1 MIVDTGA
8 TANIVS
14 GKFAAR
20 LKKATQPTKS
30 TLRSVSGELLS
41 SCGEM
46 VLEIV
51 IGPVHVRTEFVV
63 LEEFPYDI
71 LCGLPFCAAAQMVID
86 FPGKNIVL
94 QGHAL
99 RLNLESPLVA
109 APPSAHRAY
118 CMETTTIP
126 ACSEVLLPVTI
137 TGQGAFL
144 IEPLPETSLTRPS
157 VARTLTEV
165 SANVGYARVANPSSS
180 PITIT
185 RGTAVG
191 RTTSLFAV
199 QLATTPPQN
208 ADGSISEVD
217 VAANLGCAE
226 RNRVHSLL
234 NEYAHL
240 FSEKGCLGRTHLVEH
255 EIDTENARPVR
266 QNPYRNSTYERQVVR
281 EQVSDMLQRDVI
293 RESTSPWSSPVV
305 LVRKRDG
312 SWRFCVD
319 YRKVNAVTKRD
330 VHPIPRVDDIL
341 DMLQGSRFFTTL
353 DLASGYW
360 QIPVREKDKEKTAF
374 TTGAGLY
381 EFNVLPFGMCNAPA
395 TFQRMINKVLASQLW
410 KVCLAYLDDIIVF
423 SRTVDDHLQDL
434 RGIFEALSKAGLRLQ
449 PKKCKVAASSVL
461 YLGHVIDGKSVRPDP
476 DNIRA
481 VSNFP
486 RPRNVKEVRSFLGIC
501 NYYRRFVKDFARI
514 SRPLNDLTRCDVKWS
529 WNRECENAFDELK
542 QHLTGEPV
550 LRLFDPSLPIEVHTD
565 ACGYGIGAVLV
576 QRDGTQEYAVGYAS
590 RHLNAAEANYSTTE
604 QECLAVV
611 YATRQFR
618 PYLFGVPFTVV
629 TDQSSL
635 TWLMTVKNPN
645 GRLIRWSL
653 LLQEFNIALKHRP
666 GKKNGNADA
675 LSRLPYDP
683 APQEEEELPL
693 LLVEGGNIV
702 QNQRADPF
710 LGPIVGHL
718 ERPQDPVVR
727 KVKRAARAFSL
738 VNGILFRRAKGYEA
752 ERMALAVPRTLRQ
765 EILVS
770 CHDDVTAGHL
780 GIKRTID
787 KIRQRYFWP
796 RMFAD
801 ITRYVMSCPD
811 CQTRKTPP
819 LRPAGLLQPLP
830 PAQRPFQRVGMDFLG
845 PLTSSQ
851 DGNKYVVVIIDYHTK
866 WVETVATPDAT
877 AASAAKAFMQAVVL
891 RHGAPETVL
900 TDRGRHFVSEMM
912 EELFRLLDTNHART
926 TAYHPQT
933 NGLCERFNR
942 TLADMIS
949 KYVSSGHQD

>member
-1 MIVDTGA
+1 
-8 TANIVS
+8 
-14 GKFAAR
+14 
-20 LKKATQPTKS
+20 
-30 TLRSVSGELLS
+30 
-41 SCGEM
+41 
-46 VLEIV
+46 
-51 IGPVHVRTEFVV
+51 
-63 LEEFPYDI
+63 
-71 LCGLPFCAAAQMVID
+71 
-86 FPGKNIVL
+86 
-94 QGHAL
+94 
-99 RLNLESPLVA
+99 
-109 APPSAHRAY
+109 
-118 CMETTTIP
+118 
-126 ACSEVLLPVTI
+126 
-137 TGQGAFL
+137 
-144 IEPLPETSLTRPS
+144 
-157 VARTLTEV
+157 
-165 SANVGYARVANPSSS
+165 
-180 PITIT
+180 
-185 RGTAVG
+185 
-191 RTTSLFAV
+191 
-199 QLATTPPQN
+199 
-208 ADGSISEVD
+208 
-217 VAANLGCAE
+217 
-226 RNRVHSLL
+226 
-234 NEYAHL
+234 
-240 FSEKGCLGRTHLVEH
+240 
-255 EIDTENARPVR
+255 
-266 QNPYRNSTYERQVVR
+266 
-281 EQVSDMLQRDVI
+281 
-293 RESTSPWSSPVV
+293 
-305 LVRKRDG
+305 
-312 SWRFCVD
+312 
-319 YRKVNAVTKRD
+319 
-330 VHPIPRVDDIL
+330 
-341 DMLQGSRFFTTL
+341 
-353 DLASGYW
+353 
-360 QIPVREKDKEKTAF
+360 
-374 TTGAGLY
+374 
-381 EFNVLPFGMCNAPA
+381 
-395 TFQRMINKVLASQLW
+395 MINKVLASQLW

-434 RGIFEALSKAGLRLQ
+434 RGIFEALSEAGLRLQ
-449 PKKCKVAASSVL
+449 PRKCKVAASSVL

-481 VSNFP
+481 ASNFP
-486 RPRNVKEVRSFLGIC
+486 RPRNVKEVRSFLGVC

-529 WNRECENAFDELK
+529 WSQECQNAFEELK
-542 QHLTGEPV
+542 QHLTREPV

-693 LLVEGGNIV
+693 LLVEGGDIV
-702 QNQRADPF
+702 QNQRADRF

-718 ERPQDPVVR
+718 ERPQNPVVR

-752 ERMALAVPRTLRQ
+752 ERLALAVPRTMRQ

-949 KYVSSGHQD
+949 KYVSSSHQDWDQFLPYATFAYNSSVHDTTGYSPFFLLYGHEPTLPIDAMLHLQLGHLKTPSNEEVMRRWESAKQIVAERERRAQRNNKERYDQHRRTSRFKPGDLVYIRMPTSKRGRTTKFLHAYHGPFRVVRQTAENDWEVENRKGKLDVVNVNRMKPFVVRDENSERGSSDDSTETDTHDGPTGDHLAIPDIRDEEEFHDAQDAPTQDQACGEPQHSQVSDAVEAPVPVPASVREPVSVPVV